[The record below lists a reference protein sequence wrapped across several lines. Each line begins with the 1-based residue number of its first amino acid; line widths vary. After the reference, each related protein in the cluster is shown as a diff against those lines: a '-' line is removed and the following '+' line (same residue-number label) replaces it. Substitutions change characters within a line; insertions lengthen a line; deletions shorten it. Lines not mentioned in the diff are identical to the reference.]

1 MLSAVSLSFQEM
13 KKWVDQDPNKAVHRK
28 VRLLQHS
35 RKVILQAVGTQS
47 DQQSSQKTSHQK

>member
-13 KKWVDQDPNKAVHRK
+13 KKWVNPKYSRTQKSEVM
-28 VRLLQHS
+28 QHS
-35 RKVILQAVGTQS
+35 TKLILQAVDTRS